1 MPDYHVFV
9 HAGGCRDWPRFTV
22 RNSRGQFWTGDS
34 WTENPH
40 DALLFLSDDEASA
53 KVTELTL
60 ASTERMVVTTVAI
73 RVDREKP
80 FTILEL
86 QEFLEANF
94 RGFLLDGD
102 FDGARIEVQADFDEL
117 REIE

>member
-1 MPDYHVFV
+1 MPNLHIFV
-9 HAGGCRDWPRFTV
+9 HSCGNKSWPRYV
-22 RNSRGQFWTGDS
+22 IKNNRGQLWTGDN
-34 WTENPH
+34 WTTKPK
-40 DALLFLSDDEASA
+40 DALLFNSDDEASA
-53 KVTELTL
+53 KVSELTL

-80 FTILEL
+80 FTIVEL

-94 RGFLLDGD
+94 RGFMLDGD
-102 FDGARIEVQADFDEL
+102 FGGARIEVQADFDEL